1 MNIKTRTIEI
11 DAATARTLETRAAAS
26 GVTVAE
32 FVADLVAD
40 LVANDDLS
48 NDLEA
53 MRRKGR
59 GPWAPSVLAEDVR
72 RYEEYER
79 TGMAIPLEDVE
90 AWVNSW
96 GTSREL
102 PMPKPRKT

>member
-1 MNIKTRTIEI
+1 MNIKTRTIEV
-11 DAATARTLETRAAAS
+11 DVATAKTLETRAAEF
-26 GVTVAE
+26 GVSVAE
-32 FVADLVAD
+32 FVAD

-48 NDLEA
+48 SELEA
-53 MRRKGR
+53 MRREGR

-79 TGMAIPLEDVE
+79 TGMGIPLEDVE

-96 GTSREL
+96 GTAREL